1 MEIVSLKNSA
11 GDVIE
16 VKRGPDG
23 KILVRHTDLSP
34 EIFAEF
40 TSLGKL
46 ATQPDRWEPLAKQ
59 GIYTNSEVGK
69 GAIENLNQTYV
80 LRVGDRPYVSEEDV
94 GLIMSACAQLDSEPG
109 C

>member
-34 EIFAEF
+34 VTFAEF
-40 TSLGKL
+40 TTLGAPVSKPG
-46 ATQPDRWEPLAKQ
+46 AWEYLAKK
-59 GIYTNSEVGK
+59 GLYTNSEYGK
-69 GAIENLNQTYV
+69 DAVAKLNQIYV
-80 LRVGDRPYVSEEDV
+80 LKTQTEELFVSEEDE
-94 GLIMSACAQLDSEPG
+94 GLIATAVVQLDSES
-109 C
+109 